1 MIDVMVSLFM
11 RCPMMPHPSS
21 ALNMGMAREGS
32 CLLSC
37 FSNKQLLQCFKN
49 GCLALDLSFKF
60 ARRLKLRRTF
70 VSARYAAHTIPVERL
85 LSFRPAVWVG
95 PHCFGVP
102 RLVHQQAPVVPED
115 GKPRALLPE
124 CLG

>member
-32 CLLSC
+32 CL
-37 FSNKQLLQCFKN
+37 
-49 GCLALDLSFKF
+49 
-60 ARRLKLRRTF
+60 
-70 VSARYAAHTIPVERL
+70 P
-85 LSFRPAVWVG
+85 RP
-95 PHCFGVP
+95 
-102 RLVHQQAPVVPED
+102 LVQQAPVVPDD